1 MEKGFARFAT
11 KEIQQDSI
19 VDGEG
24 IRSVIWFQ
32 GCSHNCPG
40 CHNPETHDF
49 NAGVI
54 VSLEKMKAQIDE
66 LEFQA
71 GVTFSGGD
79 PMMQVEALTELA
91 SYVHEKG
98 MNVWVYTGFTF
109 EELMT
114 LAEKNDN
121 YRKALEEIDVLVD
134 GKFVLELRSFDA
146 QFRGSSNQRILDVK
160 KSLEKGQA
168 VKIAKYK

>member
-49 NAGVI
+49 NAGEI
-54 VSLEKMKAQIDE
+54 VSLEDMKAQIDE

-79 PMMQVEALTELA
+79 PMMQVEALAELA

-160 KSLEKGQA
+160 KSLEKGKA
-168 VKIAKYK
+168 VKISKYK